1 MSFRRGLVT
10 IFTIVLATTLV
21 VVADARDWHTTTGQT
36 IRDATFA
43 GINSNGQVQL
53 LTRDGDI
60 HPVPLAE
67 LSQEDRKL
75 IAALLEDGKSVER
88 RRVEPSPRPDPQEP
102 PAPESQALPKPEAQG
117 RMRVEEIKA
126 ERPPTRFALLV
137 GVNEYDLAQDLKY
150 CVSDVKGLYERL
162 LQVGYEEV
170 DVRLLVS
177 GSDEE
182 RLLPTKNRIEH
193 QFDIM
198 LGSVNEGDSVL
209 VMLSGHGFH
218 RNDESYFCPADT
230 NTEKPETMITLSH
243 LFDKLDRSK
252 AQYSLLIVDACR
264 EELPE
269 GGARSATDHAKSMAS
284 FTKSLGADP
293 SGIAKLSSCDE
304 LQKSW
309 ESSDLNH
316 GVFMNYVIEGL
327 GGRADAE
334 RGNRDGMVSLS
345 ELHEFASQNTR
356 KFVIEQFNRL
366 QTPMLF
372 GNVPGD
378 WNLSDVAIN
387 PGLVDKVDEAVRL
400 YEQGEYRQAIDSF
413 DAVIKEYERFGS
425 LAVGEANQSAWTNA
439 YAFRG
444 RSRLQLGDYPS
455 AISDFSKAIEK
466 GFEGA
471 SIHGLRGVA
480 NHLIGN
486 LVEAKSGYDTAIAVS
501 PETSSYYFNRA
512 LLHDRLGDQN
522 KAIADYTKV
531 VSLDPDDAEAY
542 LNRGAARCN
551 RGDTNVQEALDDFVK
566 AANADTS
573 CSEAF
578 LNAGLIFCDQ
588 RKTDSAI
595 DWLSRAIE
603 TSESPA
609 LAYCY
614 RAFAHK
620 MKRDYSRS
628 LSDCQKA
635 IELDPQNELAYC
647 IRADIQRFNG
657 RYSEALPDY
666 NKAIQLNPKNPA
678 ALINRAIVR
687 GLLHD
692 NSGAVADYKEAV
704 KLAPNDPFV
713 ICGQALV
720 HIHIEGNSSACIS
733 ACSRALRIDPNF
745 KLAYGIQGYAYFR
758 ARQIRAADQVY
769 RNIRGSTMSSSELS
783 YVDTARKAVM
793 RKQWSTAILY
803 FIRALDLNPRNS
815 SIGSFDGLLKHK
827 FARTEKLREEV

>member
-264 EELPE
+264 SVDSNLIVPE
-269 GGARSATDHAKSMAS
+269 T
-284 FTKSLGADP
+284 
-293 SGIAKLSSCDE
+293 IC
-304 LQKSW
+304 
-309 ESSDLNH
+309 
-316 GVFMNYVIEGL
+316 
-327 GGRADAE
+327 
-334 RGNRDGMVSLS
+334 
-345 ELHEFASQNTR
+345 NTR
-356 KFVIEQFNRL
+356 IFYCGYFSVIL
-366 QTPMLF
+366 
-372 GNVPGD
+372 
-378 WNLSDVAIN
+378 
-387 PGLVDKVDEAVRL
+387 
-400 YEQGEYRQAIDSF
+400 
-413 DAVIKEYERFGS
+413 
-425 LAVGEANQSAWTNA
+425 
-439 YAFRG
+439 
-444 RSRLQLGDYPS
+444 
-455 AISDFSKAIEK
+455 
-466 GFEGA
+466 
-471 SIHGLRGVA
+471 
-480 NHLIGN
+480 
-486 LVEAKSGYDTAIAVS
+486 
-501 PETSSYYFNRA
+501 
-512 LLHDRLGDQN
+512 
-522 KAIADYTKV
+522 
-531 VSLDPDDAEAY
+531 
-542 LNRGAARCN
+542 
-551 RGDTNVQEALDDFVK
+551 
-566 AANADTS
+566 
-573 CSEAF
+573 
-578 LNAGLIFCDQ
+578 
-588 RKTDSAI
+588 
-595 DWLSRAIE
+595 
-603 TSESPA
+603 
-609 LAYCY
+609 
-614 RAFAHK
+614 
-620 MKRDYSRS
+620 
-628 LSDCQKA
+628 
-635 IELDPQNELAYC
+635 
-647 IRADIQRFNG
+647 
-657 RYSEALPDY
+657 
-666 NKAIQLNPKNPA
+666 
-678 ALINRAIVR
+678 
-687 GLLHD
+687 
-692 NSGAVADYKEAV
+692 
-704 KLAPNDPFV
+704 
-713 ICGQALV
+713 
-720 HIHIEGNSSACIS
+720 
-733 ACSRALRIDPNF
+733 
-745 KLAYGIQGYAYFR
+745 
-758 ARQIRAADQVY
+758 
-769 RNIRGSTMSSSELS
+769 
-783 YVDTARKAVM
+783 
-793 RKQWSTAILY
+793 
-803 FIRALDLNPRNS
+803 
-815 SIGSFDGLLKHK
+815 
-827 FARTEKLREEV
+827 